1 MAVLNT
7 VASLIVYTPL
17 ILIGLTVLYGIGYG
31 VWYYKY
37 RDGADY
43 SFPPSYV
50 SAGATFLRVLKTIL
64 TPLKWLGQFL
74 WWLIPIDRSW
84 FGYPSWR
91 ASLGYIEGGAWA
103 SVNRARSLTIL
114 ALITICA
121 TIAITYTYGYP
132 ANIMGYSYF
141 LNGTLLVLLIL
152 AVLALFVSFN
162 RKIMTE
168 GFPGN
173 PWPTGGEADTLPER
187 RRNWAASATGSYL
200 YYSIAVGLAL
210 GILFTLFYLL
220 VNYGMFNLT
229 GSFIIMMVT
238 GLAALFMIYK
248 AFSSNPTVREGLRK
262 SAFLNNLFYIV
273 FIIPCLFGD
282 TVKYLFNHLRH
293 TPRMAYIL
301 LGIEMLA
308 IGSYV
313 LIPILQRYFYTL
325 MPPKD
330 NKQAILI
337 SKINSLKK
345 NKIIIRERIKR
356 IKDFSIPINDSNG
369 NLVTISRKLD
379 NEGWKN
385 IISRGYNSKKNE
397 SDLTNYLL
405 NYGFTDPAMCKA
417 DNGDKGC
424 QDIFAAIKYIQKYT
438 VELVGL
444 EVKLEESDES
454 IKTLEEEM
462 KRARDLQK
470 SSVLLRDPVYLKN
483 KKYITNFEEQRR
495 DKFDIEYNYNYA
507 LSGWF
512 FFRANSLKTIVQQ
525 DNFKSIL
532 NYGNK
537 PNILFNSIENKLK
550 IVMNNGKNQKPKIY
564 MIEDVPLQKW
574 VNIVVNYDSG
584 VLDIF
589 MDSKLLASFNNIV
602 PYMSQD
608 QITIGDIKGVSGGVC
623 NVVYFPQSISKE
635 RIELNYKILSNKNP
649 PIV

>member
-1 MAVLNT
+1 
-7 VASLIVYTPL
+7 
-17 ILIGLTVLYGIGYG
+17 
-31 VWYYKY
+31 
-37 RDGADY
+37 
-43 SFPPSYV
+43 
-50 SAGATFLRVLKTIL
+50 
-64 TPLKWLGQFL
+64 
-74 WWLIPIDRSW
+74 
-84 FGYPSWR
+84 
-91 ASLGYIEGGAWA
+91 
-103 SVNRARSLTIL
+103 
-114 ALITICA
+114 
-121 TIAITYTYGYP
+121 
-132 ANIMGYSYF
+132 
-141 LNGTLLVLLIL
+141 
-152 AVLALFVSFN
+152 
-162 RKIMTE
+162 
-168 GFPGN
+168 
-173 PWPTGGEADTLPER
+173 
-187 RRNWAASATGSYL
+187 
-200 YYSIAVGLAL
+200 
-210 GILFTLFYLL
+210 
-220 VNYGMFNLT
+220 
-229 GSFIIMMVT
+229 
-238 GLAALFMIYK
+238 
-248 AFSSNPTVREGLRK
+248 
-262 SAFLNNLFYIV
+262 
-273 FIIPCLFGD
+273 
-282 TVKYLFNHLRH
+282 
-293 TPRMAYIL
+293 
-301 LGIEMLA
+301 
-308 IGSYV
+308 
-313 LIPILQRYFYTL
+313 

-330 NKQAILI
+330 NKTAILR

-345 NKIIIRERIKR
+345 NKIIIKERIKR
-356 IKDFSIPINDSNG
+356 IKSFSIPINDSNG

-405 NYGFTDPAMCKA
+405 NYGFTDPVMCKA
-417 DNGDKGC
+417 DNNDKGC

-438 VELVGL
+438 VEMVGL

-462 KRARDLQK
+462 KRVRDLQK
-470 SSVLLRDPVYLKN
+470 SSVLLREPVYLKN

-512 FFRANSLKTIVQQ
+512 FFRANSLKTVVQQ

-550 IVMNNGKNQKPKIY
+550 IVMNNGKNQKPKVYI
-564 MIEDVPLQKW
+564 IEDVPLQKW